1 MHSFSSL
8 GAPAAHRIG
17 SSAVTSIVH
26 PACPHPQFSHIP
38 LNPHAILF
46 SSSRKVN
53 IRNRAVAA
61 VFFTILILSSIM
73 LNTFNTNLCKD
84 VHITYT
90 YGLNPNARCFNLESN
105 EIAPVFSNTESPTIH
120 TLMNNSENTV
130 EHPNIKISH
139 DPYSILKDIRLK
151 NVNRIIIGHLN
162 INSVRN
168 KFEMVSDLIRGSID
182 IFLISETKI
191 DSTFPTSQFKV
202 YGYSLP
208 YRLDRS
214 QNGGGLLLYVRE
226 DIPSKLLQP
235 KSLSNIECIR
245 IEISIAKRKWLLLGL
260 YNPMRNH
267 CQTK

>member
-1 MHSFSSL
+1 
-8 GAPAAHRIG
+8 
-17 SSAVTSIVH
+17 
-26 PACPHPQFSHIP
+26 
-38 LNPHAILF
+38 
-46 SSSRKVN
+46 
-53 IRNRAVAA
+53 
-61 VFFTILILSSIM
+61 
-73 LNTFNTNLCKD
+73 
-84 VHITYT
+84 
-90 YGLNPNARCFNLESN
+90 
-105 EIAPVFSNTESPTIH
+105 
-120 TLMNNSENTV
+120 MNNSENTV
-130 EHPNIKISH
+130 KHPNIKISH

-151 NVNRIIIGHLN
+151 NVNRIIIGYLN

-245 IEISIAKRKWLLLGL
+245 IDISISKRKWLLLGL
-260 YNPMRNH
+260 YNPPPKIKFLIFLQLLVRTLNIIHNLMITLFFSVTSMQKCLKMPWMNFADYI
-267 CQTK
+267 TSKT